1 MRVIRKDL
9 ERHRVYILSL
19 IIFGKAQLDEL
30 TALER
35 LAIYRVGTVLL
46 DPWQDVGQVKDGAL
60 GGADGMLKGLER
72 DGAEVEG

>member
-1 MRVIRKDL
+1 MRVIRKHL

-19 IIFGKAQLDEL
+19 IVLSKAQLDQL

-35 LAIYRVGTVLL
+35 LAIYRVGAVFL

-60 GGADGMLKGLER
+60 GGADRVFEGLER
-72 DGAEVEG
+72 DGAKVEG